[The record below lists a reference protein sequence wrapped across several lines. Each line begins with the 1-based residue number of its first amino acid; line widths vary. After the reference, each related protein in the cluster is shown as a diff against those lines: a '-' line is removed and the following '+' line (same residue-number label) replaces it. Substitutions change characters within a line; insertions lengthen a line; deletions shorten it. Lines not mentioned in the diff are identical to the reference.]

1 MRRVYNGSDLISFGG
16 AFMASMPSNLASKP
30 LGEATTQVVVLAF
43 ELLGQQTAD
52 LPNLLQKSLSDKTVQ
67 DAIQSA
73 LDTFMLN
80 RMASGAGPSDLTAK
94 DAQDL
99 LNGIANSAGG
109 KLGDAA
115 LNQIKNTPEYKKLEK
130 AIADFQAAAKTA
142 PMGVWLDNNSGIIFV
157 TGIALAI
164 SGVAVLYATKTG
176 GAVNDAIV
184 GQIKGKPIQVLKVGK
199 FTLQGQLLA
208 FQPDKQTLGAGV
220 IATEKWQGLQVSV
233 SMGVIAAGTTVQQVN
248 GAVVLKSG
256 DVSLGFNATD
266 ALANKRINLGL
277 TLGFD
282 NGPLKPL
289 KVGLGA
295 VVTDGKMTGGTLN
308 ASLKTSAG
316 EFGLRGQASD
326 KQYSGLA
333 TWAVHF

>member
-1 MRRVYNGSDLISFGG
+1 
-16 AFMASMPSNLASKP
+16 MASMPSGLATKP

-43 ELLGQQTAD
+43 DLLGQQAAN
-52 LPNLLQKSLSDKTVQ
+52 LPTLLQKSLSDKPVQ

-73 LDTFMLN
+73 LDTFMLK
-80 RMASGAGPSDLTAK
+80 RMTSGAGMNDLTSK
-94 DAQDL
+94 DALDL
-99 LNGIANSAGG
+99 LNGIASSAGG

-115 LNQIKNTPEYKKLEK
+115 LTQIKNSPEYKKLEK
-130 AIADFQAAAKTA
+130 AVADFQAAAKVT
-142 PMGVWLDNNSGIIFV
+142 PMGVWLDKNSGIVYV
-157 TGIALAI
+157 TGIALVIA
-164 SGVAVLYATKTG
+164 GTAVLFATKTG
-176 GAVNDAIV
+176 GALNNAIV

-248 GAVVLKSG
+248 GSVVLKSG
-256 DVSLGFNATD
+256 NVSVGFNATD
-266 ALANKRINLGL
+266 TLTNKTVNLGVS
-277 TLGFD
+277 LGFD
-282 NGPLKPL
+282 DGPLKPL
-289 KVGLGA
+289 KVGVGA
-295 VVTDGKMTGGTLN
+295 VVTDGKVTGGTVD
-308 ASLKTSAG
+308 ATMKTSVG
-316 EFGLRGQASD
+316 DFGLKGQASD